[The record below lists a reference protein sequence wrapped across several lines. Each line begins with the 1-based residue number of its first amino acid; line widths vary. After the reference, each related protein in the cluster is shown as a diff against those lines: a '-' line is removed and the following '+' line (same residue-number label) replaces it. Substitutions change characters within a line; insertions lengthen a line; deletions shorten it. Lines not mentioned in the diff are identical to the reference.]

1 MDDRYCP
8 ACRQI
13 YSCRHSQSAPTHCR
27 ACLARRRIMVAL
39 LALDQLPAAAIDP
52 GPVPLVGTAGAP
64 REGDRSGARGGG
76 AAHD

>member
-1 MDDRYCP
+1 
-8 ACRQI
+8 
-13 YSCRHSQSAPTHCR
+13 
-27 ACLARRRIMVAL
+27 MVAL